1 MVSQYNA
8 RRIVSDENIQ
18 IQREGTKVRLE
29 VAVPKEAIRAKEE
42 QFLQA
47 LSRELRIP
55 GFRPGRAPK
64 HLILRRYGEEAFW
77 KEVREDL
84 IQDWLEQAIHKLAL
98 HPVTAPKVET
108 VEFVQGESLRFRA
121 EFEVLPEFTIPE
133 GLTIAVEEP
142 PPAEVKEED
151 VTAVLAD
158 LRREA
163 ATLIPKDGPAEE
175 GDVVHIKRG
184 ERIWE
189 GTASAER
196 PIGRQ
201 LLGQRAGARVILTDE
216 EGHAEEF
223 EVVGVYT
230 LSLPSEEET
239 ARHYGKA
246 TWEELVEEVRRELL
260 ARAEAQRRD
269 ELRRRALDALAEALN
284 IPVPPGLLASTVEE
298 EMARL
303 PKKEEVRAE
312 VERIV
317 ARRLRRE
324 ILIHRLSEEK
334 GLAPSPEEV
343 RRLAQ
348 EEGENEEAIHA
359 RLSFERVADWVLE
372 NLRRPK

>member
-1 MVSQYNA
+1 MSRYNA
-8 RRIVSDENIQ
+8 GKAVSDENIHVE
-18 IQREGTKVRLE
+18 RDGTRVRLE

-42 QFLQA
+42 QFLRA
-47 LSRELRIP
+47 LSQELRIP
-55 GFRPGRAPK
+55 GFRPGKAPR
-64 HLILRRYGEEAFW
+64 HLLLRRFGEEAFW

-84 IQDWLEQAIHKLAL
+84 IQDWLERAIRDLAL

-108 VEFVQGESLRFRA
+108 VEFVRGESLRFRA

-133 GLTIAVEEP
+133 GLTLAVEEP
-142 PPAEVKEED
+142 PPAEVREEE
-151 VTAVLAD
+151 VAAVLAD

-163 ATLIPKDGPAEE
+163 GSLLPKDGPAAE
-175 GDVVHIKRG
+175 GDIVHIKRG

-189 GTASAER
+189 GTASAQR

-201 LLGQRAGARVILTDE
+201 LLGTRAGTRVVLTDE

-246 TWEELVEEVRRELL
+246 SWEELREEVRRELL
-260 ARAEAQRRD
+260 RRAEAQRRD

-284 IPVPPGLLASTVEE
+284 IPVPPGLLASAVEE
-298 EMARL
+298 ELARL
-303 PKKEEVRAE
+303 PKKEGVRAE
-312 VERIV
+312 VERVV

-324 ILIHRLSEEK
+324 ILVHRLSEEK

-348 EEGENEEAIHA
+348 EEGENEEALHA
-359 RLSFERVADWVLE
+359 RLSFERVADWILE

>member
-1 MVSQYNA
+1 M
-8 RRIVSDENIQ
+8 SDENIHVE
-18 IQREGTKVRLE
+18 RDGTRVRLE

-42 QFLQA
+42 QFLRA
-47 LSRELRIP
+47 LSQELRIP
-55 GFRPGRAPK
+55 GFRPGKAPR
-64 HLILRRYGEEAFW
+64 HLLLRRFGEEAFW

-84 IQDWLEQAIHKLAL
+84 IQDWLERAIRDLAL

-108 VEFVQGESLRFRA
+108 VEFVRGESLRFRA
-121 EFEVLPEFTIPE
+121 EFEVLPEFAIPE
-133 GLTIAVEEP
+133 GLTLAVEEP
-142 PPAEVKEED
+142 PPAEVREEE
-151 VTAVLAD
+151 VAAVLAD

-163 ATLIPKDGPAEE
+163 GSLLPKDGPAEE
-175 GDVVHIKRG
+175 GDIVHIKRG

-189 GTASAER
+189 GTASAQR

-201 LLGQRAGARVILTDE
+201 LLGTRAGTRVVLTDE

-246 TWEELVEEVRRELL
+246 SWEELREEVRRELL
-260 ARAEAQRRD
+260 RRAEAQRRD

-284 IPVPPGLLASTVEE
+284 IPVPPGLLASAVEE

-312 VERIV
+312 VERVV

-324 ILIHRLSEEK
+324 ILVHRLSEEK

-348 EEGENEEAIHA
+348 EEGENEEVLHA
-359 RLSFERVADWVLE
+359 RLSFERVADWILE